1 MNQTVKT
8 ESLEVCKL
16 SYGRDARELCH
27 RLAEI
32 HTECA
37 PDDLLTRLGTGFLA
51 NLFYPWLIKND
62 SSIVYG
68 IKDGEVLTSFVAA
81 TIGSHSSLK
90 SIFMHQPVLSMW
102 YGFSRVA
109 LKPSV
114 WNTLSEALLIKTP
127 KTTLP
132 YSEIMMIASAIK
144 CRGRGYGAK
153 LLSTLD
159 SELKKLGIRTSL
171 ARVRDDNVI
180 ALKMYDKYGYKEIGS
195 IVFNGVKW
203 RWLTLDLV

>member
-1 MNQTVKT
+1 MNQAVKA
-8 ESLEVCKL
+8 ESLEACKL

-51 NLFYPWLIKND
+51 NLFYPWLLKTD
-62 SSIVYG
+62 SSMVFG
-68 IKDGEVLTSFVAA
+68 IKDGEVLSSFVTA
-81 TIGSHSSLK
+81 TIGSHGSLRN
-90 SIFMHQPVLSMW
+90 IVMHQPLLSMW
-102 YGFSRVA
+102 YGLSKVA
-109 LKPSV
+109 FKPSV
-114 WNTLSEALLIKTP
+114 WNTFGEALSIKTP
-127 KTTLP
+127 KTTMP
-132 YSEIMMIASAIK
+132 YSEIMMIASANK
-144 CRGRGYGAK
+144 YRGRGYGAK

-159 SELKKLGIRTSL
+159 SELRKLGIKTSL

-180 ALKMYDKYGYKEIGS
+180 ALKMYDKYGYKEIGT

-203 RWLTLDLV
+203 RWMALDLV

>member
-1 MNQTVKT
+1 VNQAVKT
-8 ESLEVCKL
+8 ESLKVCKL

-51 NLFYPWLIKND
+51 NLFYPWLIKTD
-62 SSIVYG
+62 GSMVCG

-81 TIGSHSSLK
+81 TIGSHCSLRNL
-90 SIFMHQPVLSMW
+90 FLHRPLLSMW
-102 YGFSRVA
+102 YGLSKVA
-109 LKPSV
+109 LKPSI
-114 WNTLSEALLIKTP
+114 WNSFVEALSIKTP
-127 KTTLP
+127 KTTTP
-132 YSEIMMIASAIK
+132 YSEIMMIASAITY
-144 CRGRGYGAK
+144 RGRGYGAK

-159 SELKKLGIRTSL
+159 GELRKLGIRTSL

-180 ALKMYDKYGYKEIGS
+180 ALKMYDRCGYKEIGS
-195 IVFNGVKW
+195 LVFNGAKW
-203 RWLTLDLV
+203 RWMALDLV